1 MSPLRLPRRGREI
14 KRGLL
19 LLSGILIT
27 VVKVYYNWW
36 KRVFPISQKYLKH
49 ECAYIAHYSANSL
62 HNSAPV
68 WRTTVLVTKNNLDL
82 SFYHFIFS
90 LLPCPVPA
98 DMSSAGVEYQDLDK
112 IGCARQFESELS
124 LHSLALFLQS
134 AKVRHVGTGHAW
146 TLSPNYLYN
155 RSLLHYYCFYYTI
168 ETFYKLNRS
177 FQLRPQMIF
186 NLYVLFLIIIQEYNT
201 LFYSYY
207 FIIFVIDYGQ
217 KRIPMKICNINKDSG
232 FV

>member
-1 MSPLRLPRRGREI
+1 
-14 KRGLL
+14 
-19 LLSGILIT
+19 
-27 VVKVYYNWW
+27 
-36 KRVFPISQKYLKH
+36 
-49 ECAYIAHYSANSL
+49 
-62 HNSAPV
+62 
-68 WRTTVLVTKNNLDL
+68 
-82 SFYHFIFS
+82 
-90 LLPCPVPA
+90 
-98 DMSSAGVEYQDLDK
+98 MSSAEDEYKDLDK

-186 NLYVLFLIIIQEYNT
+186 ISLNIMRSTGVGSEMIRFTFL
-201 LFYSYY
+201 LPML
-207 FIIFVIDYGQ
+207 FIIGSICFWQRYIFFSILPNERCVISFRSRQ
-217 KRIPMKICNINKDSG
+217 VFRPTWLSPT
-232 FV
+232 